1 MMVLPGAESWCG
13 DHEDGIRAHHIHQVD
28 KLASEDAWSLLKKQ
42 VVLDESDESD
52 VDELKDV
59 GMKIVGKCDG
69 LPLAVKVVGG
79 LLLSKNRTRGA
90 WMDVLNNISW
100 SITGTND
107 DLKKSSL
114 CM

>member
-1 MMVLPGAESWCG
+1 MLSHATSCT
-13 DHEDGIRAHHIHQVD
+13 
-28 KLASEDAWSLLKKQ
+28 Q